1 MSAHRRDTSG
11 ETAQQ
16 NHRKEAHLKANCGRS
31 LTRTTQQRQR
41 RNEHEHDE
49 GRRKTEVLEFGRIS
63 SARFS
68 IFWKTFQP
76 LFISFL
82 FDLEQM
88 WVHIFMSTDIIFD
101 YLLPASQEDICN
113 RIEWSKALRQ
123 GKYPSILLSLYLEM
137 NKHYYDRMDV
147 SSFSN
152 TFGVKVIKEIF
163 FSPHKLYVY
172 CYRKLHL
179 TSPDC
184 FGSLSMAT
192 RFVFA

>member
-1 MSAHRRDTSG
+1 MSWAFFRFKYRHKGPQPENFS
-11 ETAQQ
+11 
-16 NHRKEAHLKANCGRS
+16 
-31 LTRTTQQRQR
+31 TQTYTQ
-41 RNEHEHDE
+41 
-49 GRRKTEVLEFGRIS
+49 
-63 SARFS
+63 
-68 IFWKTFQP
+68 
-76 LFISFL
+76 
-82 FDLEQM
+82 
-88 WVHIFMSTDIIFD
+88 
-101 YLLPASQEDICN
+101 LPASKEDICN

-147 SSFSN
+147 SSFSS

-179 TSPDC
+179 TSLDC

-192 RFVFA
+192 RLVFTWTSASLILEKCHGSINSFLHIMICQHIDEILVEKRHSRIIGKKLI

>member
-1 MSAHRRDTSG
+1 MLQKVTFDIAGLFWISLDGNKVCLCINIYFFDTWKVSRLHQQFLTYDDMPAHRRDTSG

-41 RNEHEHDE
+41 RNE
-49 GRRKTEVLEFGRIS
+49 GRRKTEVIESGRIS

-101 YLLPASQEDICN
+101 YLKLASSIPYLHVQLS
-113 RIEWSKALRQ
+113 WSISAL
-123 GKYPSILLSLYLEM
+123 
-137 NKHYYDRMDV
+137 N
-147 SSFSN
+147 
-152 TFGVKVIKEIF
+152 
-163 FSPHKLYVY
+163 
-172 CYRKLHL
+172 
-179 TSPDC
+179 
-184 FGSLSMAT
+184 
-192 RFVFA
+192 